1 MDFKG
6 NIMESNNKNL
16 VNYYDN
22 RNYYYLYRKL
32 ILDFQNKILKD
43 DFKFAV
49 FDYMKKYCDVNFSN
63 DIMMVIEDFNSVISQ
78 AIQAIKSLL
87 SENERLIEEQDLR
100 IRNNKFQNL
109 KQENNTNYI
118 INNNTNSNINFE
130 KIL

>member
-1 MDFKG
+1 MDFMG

-49 FDYMKKYCDVNFSN
+49 LDYMKKYCDVNFSN

-78 AIQAIKSLL
+78 AIQAIKSL
-87 SENERLIEEQDLR
+87 
-100 IRNNKFQNL
+100 
-109 KQENNTNYI
+109 
-118 INNNTNSNINFE
+118 
-130 KIL
+130 